1 MAREEVVI
9 GNARLILGD
18 CRDEMLSI
26 KADAIISD
34 PPYGIG
40 YVHAGGGKLGV
51 LANKKPIYGDDK
63 PFDPTH
69 LIEQFSRRDSTRGGA
84 GGKAPIILWGANHF
98 AHLLPPGQ
106 WLVWDKACGAGPHS
120 SFVDTEFA
128 WTTRKTPRSIFHH
141 MWMGF
146 LRAGEDNSNATKR
159 KHPSQKPVELMLWC
173 IETARIGL
181 GKTILD
187 PYMGSGS
194 TGVAAIRAGRKFIG
208 IEIDREYFDIACKRI
223 SDEQDRFATGDADAV
238 ADHA

>member
-1 MAREEVVI
+1 MVREEVVI

-69 LIEQFSRRDSTRGGA
+69 LIEQFSQRDSTRGGA

-194 TGVAAIRAGRKFIG
+194 TGVAAIRTGRKFIG
-208 IEIDREYFDIACKRI
+208 IEIDKEYFDIACKRI
-223 SDEQDRFATGDADAV
+223 SEEQSRIEANQ
-238 ADHA
+238 